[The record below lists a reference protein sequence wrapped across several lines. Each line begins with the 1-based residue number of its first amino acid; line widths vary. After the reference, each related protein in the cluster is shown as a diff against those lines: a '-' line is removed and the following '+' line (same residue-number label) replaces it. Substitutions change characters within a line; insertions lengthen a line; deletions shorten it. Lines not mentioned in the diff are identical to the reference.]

1 MVLVDG
7 AGKNKGNEMA
17 KDSSKE
23 FIEKYRPVAEQVGK
37 EIGVSPNVLLSQW
50 ALESG
55 WGRAVPGQNNIAGI
69 KDFTG
74 GGSPAK
80 DNKLGTTAN
89 YANFADPETFG
100 IYYSSMIKRQ
110 FPNAVGAG
118 NDISA
123 FTKGLAK
130 GKSGSYFEADPQKYA
145 VGLTSIHNSL
155 PGSEAAPSPSLES
168 TPAQGQNNDGLTLVP
183 APAKRPPPPARSD
196 KSGAAP
202 SERLLYGGAGAA
214 LGMTTAGANAFLEN
228 RDAAAARRAAA
239 EESARIR
246 VRRDEANAQT
256 ALLRQQQA
264 AERLAAMQA
273 SGATPP
279 AAPSAPGVAPASPQA
294 VRIQQGTTGDLGT
307 TGRARMT
314 GFNTET
320 SQLSAAEKQARA
332 NAQALK
338 NMGIVTQ
345 DAPEFFSRQPGM
357 TSSPSGVLY
366 PRSEVPP
373 PTPVGPRGPEGQIG
387 GGRPAPAL
395 SIPST
400 LTGATPDDL
409 MLRPPPAE
417 PSVMQRAKSGLDAV
431 TDRFKSMMRPL
442 APLANATGQAVRMI
456 SPPLAGASAGL
467 DVAEI
472 LHEMRKPEDQ
482 RDLTKIGL
490 KGVGATTG
498 ALSMFPGRHQ
508 LVTIPAA
515 VGAGA
520 TYEYMYN
527 PKFRNYIRQKL
538 GLEPEPVEA
547 AP

>member
-1 MVLVDG
+1 
-7 AGKNKGNEMA
+7 MA

-123 FTKGLAK
+123 FTNGLAK

-145 VGLTSIHNSL
+145 SGLTSINNSL
-155 PGSEAAPSPSLES
+155 SGQASSAQPTAAQSQPDQSS
-168 TPAQGQNNDGLTLVP
+168 DGLTLVSSP
-183 APAKRPPPPARSD
+183 PKRPVPKTD

-202 SERLLYGGAGAA
+202 SERLLYGGAGTA
-214 LGMTTAGANAFLEN
+214 LGLTTAGANAFLEN
-228 RDAAAARRAAA
+228 RDAAAARKAGA
-239 EESARIR
+239 EESARLR

-256 ALLRQQQA
+256 AILRQQQA

-273 SGATPP
+273 SAATPPP
-279 AAPSAPGVAPASPQA
+279 AAPGGVSASPQA

-338 NMGIVTQ
+338 NMGVVTQ

-366 PRSEVPP
+366 PRSEVPL
-373 PTPVGPRGPEGQIG
+373 PTPVGPRGPEGQVG
-387 GGRPAPAL
+387 GGRPPPPL

-400 LTGATPDDL
+400 LAGASPDDL

-417 PSVMQRAKSGLDAV
+417 PGLMQRAKSGLDAAG
-431 TDRFKSMMRPL
+431 DLFKSMMKPL
-442 APLANATGQAVRMI
+442 APLAGAAGQAMKVL
-456 SPPLAGASAGL
+456 SPPLAGLSAGL
-467 DVAEI
+467 DTAEI
-472 LHEMRKPEDQ
+472 LHEMRKPKEQQDPV
-482 RDLTKIGL
+482 KIGL
-490 KGVGATTG
+490 KGTGLATG
-498 ALSMFPGRHQ
+498 ALSMVPGRHQ
-508 LVTIPAA
+508 LFTLPAA

-527 PKFRNYIRQKL
+527 PRFRNYIREKL
-538 GLEPEPVEA
+538 GLEPEQIETP
-547 AP
+547 P